1 MSAVPRWVASA
12 AVLMGAT
19 GFALACYGPCS
30 CDADCCSGPSAVRVT
45 DAGDGPDSA
54 APLDSGDEPGVPVY
68 LLEVRD
74 RDRAGPSER
83 MTGEVIVDSTGAWS
97 LGETIDVE
105 SPQQCTFDEVVELRL
120 LHLDGREPVEGYEVI
135 SIERPT
141 WDGFGATADLE
152 VWNGWMLHI
161 EWFDWIA

>member
-1 MSAVPRWVASA
+1 M
-12 AVLMGAT
+12 
-19 GFALACYGPCS
+19 
-30 CDADCCSGPSAVRVT
+30 
-45 DAGDGPDSA
+45 
-54 APLDSGDEPGVPVY
+54 Y

-83 MTGEVIVDSTGAWS
+83 NIGEVIVDSSGAWS
-97 LGETIDVE
+97 LSEAIDV
-105 SPQQCTFDEVVELRL
+105 SSAQQCAFDEVVELRL

-141 WDGFGATADLE
+141 WDGFGTTTDVE

-161 EWFDWIA
+161 EWFDWIS